1 MAATVYSVVGDSV
14 VLGLH
19 LTEDGAGVTGQTPT
33 LEIRRLR
40 DGRYLDFSAVASP
53 YWKTTGGTKE
63 KVLLP
68 KSYLPGLYTFT
79 FNQDT
84 YDPGARETYVAIYR
98 NTTPDYEVEET
109 EFHAFTWEWEADV
122 KFIRKLLENNSF
134 VEMLT
139 ESLVEHTWFDTDGST
154 PILKHKITKSGV
166 FESREKI
173 P

>member
-1 MAATVYSVVGDSV
+1 MAETVYSVVGDSIV
-14 VLGLH
+14 MGLH
-19 LTEDGAGVTGQTPT
+19 LTEDGSSVVGQTPT

-40 DGRYLDFSAVASP
+40 DGRYLDFAAVSAP
-53 YWKTTGGTKE
+53 YWKTSGGSKE
-63 KVLLP
+63 KTLVA

-79 FNQDT
+79 FNQET
-84 YDPGARETYVAIYR
+84 YDPEARETYVAIYR
-98 NTTPDYEVEET
+98 NTDPVYGVELT
-109 EFHAFTWEWEADV
+109 EFHSFTWEWEKDV
-122 KFIRKLLENNSF
+122 TFIRKLLENNSF

-154 PILKHKITKSGV
+154 PILRHKITKAGA